1 MINCQ
6 HAIKFYIRVSLIVN
20 TKVRDNDKDLERI
33 VQNPECSG
41 KLTDYN
47 ECCIIWALGI
57 AHWEAIYLFGHSS
70 NLSLQIEFPMPKCPI
85 ASDRAIGRAT

>member
-33 VQNPECSG
+33 VQNPECMHAQE
-41 KLTDYN
+41 N
-47 ECCIIWALGI
+47 
-57 AHWEAIYLFGHSS
+57 
-70 NLSLQIEFPMPKCPI
+70 
-85 ASDRAIGRAT
+85 